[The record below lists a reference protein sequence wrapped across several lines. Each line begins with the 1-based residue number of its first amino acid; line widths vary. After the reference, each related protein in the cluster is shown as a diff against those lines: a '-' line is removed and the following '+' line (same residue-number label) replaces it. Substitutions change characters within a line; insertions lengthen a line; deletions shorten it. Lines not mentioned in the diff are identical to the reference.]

1 MSEYRSLIK
10 AIIDNGIIDYIKLQ
24 HPNNRKKRYL
34 QEAYYTSIAL
44 FFDDSFRLDL
54 FVDQDGAPLCLENA
68 LKIIVDGQLAS
79 AQKAREYLIQET
91 IVYWHEKNFQNLSLP
106 KTINIAGKTY
116 FICNTKSEEPHIDLE
131 KYILYLNFSK
141 KEVDRD
147 FTNLC
152 LTLILSE
159 CGINLKTSSLVLLN
173 KFFYLFLKINGCFTA
188 NTKQSVEDESD

>member
-1 MSEYRSLIK
+1 MSEYKSLIK

-54 FVDQDGAPLCLENA
+54 FADQSGEPLSLETA

-79 AQKAREYLIQET
+79 AQKAREYLVKET

-106 KTINIAGKTY
+106 KTINVAGKSY
-116 FICNTKSEEPHIDLE
+116 FLCNTKEEPYVDHE
-131 KYILYLNFSK
+131 KYIFYLNFQK

-147 FTNLC
+147 FTSIC
-152 LTLILSE
+152 LSLILKE
-159 CGINLKTSSLVLLN
+159 CDINLRNSSLISLN

-188 NTKQSVEDESD
+188 TTKQSLEDESD

>member
-1 MSEYRSLIK
+1 MSEYKSLIK

-54 FVDQDGAPLCLENA
+54 FLDQDGLPLSLETA

-79 AQKAREYLIQET
+79 TQKAREYLIKET

-116 FICNTKSEEPHIDLE
+116 FICNTKEENPYIDLE
-131 KYILYLNFSK
+131 KYIFYLNFSK

-147 FTNLC
+147 FTALC
-152 LTLILSE
+152 LSLILE
-159 CGINLKTSSLVLLN
+159 ACEINLKTRALDSLN

-188 NTKQSVEDESD
+188 TTKQSLEDDSE